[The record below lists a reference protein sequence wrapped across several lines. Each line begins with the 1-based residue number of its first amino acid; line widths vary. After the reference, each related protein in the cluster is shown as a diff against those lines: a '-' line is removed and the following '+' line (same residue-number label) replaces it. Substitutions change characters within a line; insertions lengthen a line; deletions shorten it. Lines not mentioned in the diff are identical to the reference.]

1 MERNHIGIGREPPRL
16 SVTLPLSFRGA
27 FGEQIFPGDDG
38 MPNSRLR
45 LSMRRRRS
53 KRGGLAPVMTASGR
67 RDVICIEIRFVFLP
81 PPLAFLIS
89 RRSDC
94 EASVSRRSH
103 LDARVDFSI
112 PRRTLYRRL
121 FILWKPTQIFQPG
134 RILLGG
140 GQRRGWHGARS
151 KLDLFDDVCFV

>member
-81 PPLAFLIS
+81 PLPS
-89 RRSDC
+89 R
-94 EASVSRRSH
+94 
-103 LDARVDFSI
+103 FSLVAGV
-112 PRRTLYRRL
+112 TV
-121 FILWKPTQIFQPG
+121 KPVYHVGHT
-134 RILLGG
+134 
-140 GQRRGWHGARS
+140 
-151 KLDLFDDVCFV
+151 